1 MKKVLLAI
9 VIIILALVAGA
20 FIFFTVLLNRIQRVD
35 TSETEESTN
44 VAQTYVDEATVE
56 QDPDYD
62 PNAVDSI
69 EVNSDMWGT
78 GTIVPMEDR
87 KVTNVL
93 LIGQDRREGQG
104 RQRSDSMIICSLNR
118 KTNIITMTSLMRDMY
133 VPIPGYD
140 ANRINAA
147 YVFGGMDLLDQVIKE
162 DFGVVID
169 ANIEVDFDGFITAF
183 TEIGNLDIDLT
194 ADEAAYINNEVGSS
208 LYEGTNSLNSEELL
222 SYCRMRY
229 VGNSDWERTERQR
242 TVLTKAFQ
250 KLMTEDPIT
259 IVRTANNVF
268 PTLTTDMSNG
278 QIVSCIYTVLA
289 NNMTTTES
297 YRIPVDGTYSSET
310 ISGMEVLVPDLAA
323 NSAQLQTYIYGE
335 SKSY

>member
-35 TSETEESTN
+35 TSETEETST
-44 VAQTYVDEATVE
+44 VAQTYVNEADVE

-62 PNAVDSI
+62 PDAEDTI

-118 KTNIITMTSLMRDMY
+118 KTNVITMTSLMRDMY

-183 TEIGNLDIDLT
+183 TQIGNLDIDLT
-194 ADEAAYINNEVGSS
+194 ADEAAYINNDVGSS
-208 LYEGTNSLNSEELL
+208 LSEGTNSLDSEELL

-278 QIVSCIYTVLA
+278 QIVSCIYTVIA

-310 ISGMEVLVPDLAA
+310 ISGMAVLVPDLAA